1 MFAASARFRPR
12 LALRSAQPA
21 PLSLA
26 FSTTAP
32 AGKGRISRA
41 HGSRNDG
48 RDSTPRPS
56 AATTRTHRLAP
67 HRNALT
73 DWRLL
78 FHTRTRWIAR
88 TLAQGKWIP
97 PKLLS
102 NILVN
107 RHIPVQQLTLW
118 VDVLSKRDL
127 YEAMERLGL
136 LESGGE
142 GRERVEFPD
151 WLFLSL
157 PGLLRS
163 ADQAP
168 YLASMLGSPRYQQ
181 LSQHQ
186 QGLFISRCIQNFL
199 KLGHYVAVRETVEWV
214 CYHERQLTSA
224 QTFTRCL
231 SALASHRSSAYGLQ
245 GPPYELL
252 SSLTRLLRSTM
263 ARRGIK
269 PVLEV
274 FRALFRPALIPREPK
289 EVARLVLEMEQA
301 GFAPKRRILHQA
313 MTVYARAGDVAG
325 AEMFQRQIVGGEA
338 EEVKEAGEAASE
350 EGEEGGM
357 EPRAE
362 PGIGVYGTTRL
373 RAFGDDIKAAFAYF
387 DLCLQTPHHR
397 SLPGALPPLFDGVT
411 WSTLFHIAS
420 SSPTFSSQ
428 DLLNVLRKLEKAS
441 SAIRTKEDDTRY
453 IPPRPSLFIYHS
465 VMIGLLRRQDPRLVV
480 NLWVSLRARGLE
492 PDNHLLDAV
501 LRAYLALDDPR
512 SALSLLDHYAYKPSE
527 HPPLIPAIRHR
538 RLPRGTSPPPT
549 PIPNTLQLDVVPLN
563 NLLHY
568 YNRTGYTFNC
578 YRLFL
583 KMQSTYGVQPDAATL
598 SILID
603 AARYSSAAA
612 GLGFGPG
619 SEAINVSGVRGKGQE
634 GVPDDLWGDE
644 SKGGKKEHAWKV
656 AERLCWEVLEGN
668 WPEGVERVKD
678 PMEGGG
684 VVNWLLGRGG
694 EADPSPSGQDDM
706 TPSDTLRSTFPA
718 TLSLVNPPSYPH
730 LYPNERVF
738 RSFIQL
744 LGYHSSA
751 RDIPLVLAWM
761 RYIGIKPSRHTLT
774 LAMLYVGELGL
785 EERKMVRWRIW
796 LRDWLGE
803 EEVPL
808 EEEVA
813 FVRRGGGKAGKPI
826 RR

>member
-1 MFAASARFRPR
+1 M
-12 LALRSAQPA
+12 
-21 PLSLA
+21 
-26 FSTTAP
+26 
-32 AGKGRISRA
+32 
-41 HGSRNDG
+41 
-48 RDSTPRPS
+48 
-56 AATTRTHRLAP
+56 
-67 HRNALT
+67 
-73 DWRLL
+73 
-78 FHTRTRWIAR
+78 
-88 TLAQGKWIP
+88 
-97 PKLLS
+97 S

-107 RHIPVQQLTLW
+107 RHIPVEQLTLW

-142 GRERVEFPD
+142 GRERTEFPD

-168 YLASMLGSPRYQQ
+168 YLASMLGSARYRQ
-181 LSQHQ
+181 LDEER
-186 QGLFISRCIQNFL
+186 QGLFTSRCIQHFL
-199 KLGHYVAVRETVEWV
+199 ELGHYVAVRETVEWL
-214 CYHERQLTSA
+214 CFHEQQLHSA
-224 QTFTRCL
+224 RTFARCL

-263 ARRGIK
+263 TRRGVK
-269 PVLEV
+269 PDLEV

-289 EVARLVLEMEQA
+289 DVARLVLEMETA
-301 GFAPKRRILHQA
+301 GLAPKRRILHQA
-313 MTVYARAGDVAG
+313 MTVYARAGDVEG
-325 AEMFQRQIVGGEA
+325 AEMFYRQIVGEDGR
-338 EEVKEAGEAASE
+338 AGEAAE
-350 EGEEGGM
+350 PAGEEGG
-357 EPRAE
+357 EADSEVASDPA
-362 PGIGVYGTTRL
+362 GVVYDTTRL

-387 DLCLQTPHHR
+387 DLCLQTPHR
-397 SLPGALPPLFDGVT
+397 RGLPGTLPPLLDGVT
-411 WSTLFHIAS
+411 WSNLFHIAS
-420 SSPTFSSQ
+420 SSSTVSSQ

-441 SAIRTKEDDTRY
+441 SAVRISEDDTRY
-453 IPPRPSLFIYHS
+453 IPPRPSLYIYHS
-465 VMIGLLRRQDPRLVV
+465 VMLGLLRRHDPRLVV

-501 LRAYLALDDPR
+501 LRAYLALDDSR
-512 SALSLLDHYAYKPSE
+512 SALTLLDHFAHKPSE
-527 HPPLIPAIRHR
+527 DPPLIPTIRHR
-538 RLPRGTSPPPT
+538 RLPRSTSPLPS
-549 PIPNTLQLDVVPLN
+549 PIPNTIQLDVVPLN

-568 YNRTGYTFNC
+568 YNRSGYTFNC

-619 SEAINVSGVRGKGQE
+619 SEAIDVSGIRGKGQDAA
-634 GVPDDLWGDE
+634 PDDLWGDE
-644 SKGGKKEHAWKV
+644 SKGGRKEHAWKV
-656 AERLCWEVLEGN
+656 AEKLCWEVLEGN
-668 WPEGVERVKD
+668 WPEGIERVKD

-684 VVNWLLGRGG
+684 VVNWLLGKSVEGASSSNP
-694 EADPSPSGQDDM
+694 EDDLAG
-706 TPSDTLRSTFPA
+706 SDTTRPSFPA
-718 TLSLVNPPSYPH
+718 TLSLVNPPSYPY
-730 LYPNERVF
+730 LYPTERVF

-744 LGYHSSA
+744 LGYHSSP

-785 EERKMVRWRIW
+785 EERKMVRWRSW

-803 EEVPL
+803 DEVPM